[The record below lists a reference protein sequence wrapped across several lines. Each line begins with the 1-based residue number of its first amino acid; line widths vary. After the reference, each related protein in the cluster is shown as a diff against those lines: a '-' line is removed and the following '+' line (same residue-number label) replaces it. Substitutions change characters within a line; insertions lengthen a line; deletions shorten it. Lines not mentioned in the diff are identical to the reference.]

1 MTNEPGWMVE
11 IAILAMAA
19 ATYPMRAG
27 GFWLMGH
34 VPLTPR
40 IQKILAASPGA
51 VIVATILPII
61 VREGVPAA
69 LAILAGGAVMSLAEG
84 FSRGAGRHGR
94 RRCGAGIPVLII
106 SSTL

>member
-1 MTNEPGWMVE
+1 MTAIDGGVLL
-11 IAILAMAA
+11 AILAMAA

-27 GFWLMGH
+27 GYWLMGR

-40 IQKILAASPGA
+40 VRRMLEASPGA

-69 LAILAGGAVMSLAEG
+69 LAILAGGAVMLVWRKDYLAVV
-84 FSRGAGRHGR
+84 AGMAAAAAWR
-94 RRCGAGIPVLII
+94 AFMP
-106 SSTL
+106 

>member
-1 MTNEPGWMVE
+1 MTAIDGGVLL
-11 IAILAMAA
+11 AILAMAA

-27 GFWLMGH
+27 GYWLMGR

-40 IQKILAASPGA
+40 VRRMLEASPGA

-69 LAILAGGAVMSLAEG
+69 LAVLAGGAVMLVWRRDYLAVA
-84 FSRGAGRHGR
+84 AGMAVAAAWR
-94 RRCGAGIPVLII
+94 AFMP
-106 SSTL
+106 

>member
-1 MTNEPGWMVE
+1 MTNDSGWMVE
-11 IAILAMAA
+11 LAILAMAA

-27 GFWLMGH
+27 GFWLMGR

-61 VREGVPAA
+61 VREGVPAV
-69 LAILAGGAVMSLAEG
+69 LAIAAGGLVMFLWRKDFLAVAAGM
-84 FSRGAGRHGR
+84 GAAAAAR
-94 RRCGAGIPVLII
+94 AFLI
-106 SSTL
+106 